1 MLDQVGVA
9 FSEGAPIIA
18 ELSFLRVIELHWNL
32 DIGSGFA
39 LGNLVL

>member
-18 ELSFLRVIELHWNL
+18 EMSFLRVIEFHWNL
-32 DIGSGFA
+32 DIGGKFG
-39 LGNLVL
+39 LGNFFL

>member
-1 MLDQVGVA
+1 MLDQVGVV

-18 ELSFLRVIELHWNL
+18 ELSFLRVSELDWNL
-32 DIGSGFA
+32 DIGGKLA